1 MVDVD
6 TTDGRIDASREVRIR
21 CRLNNEFIL
30 SEAVERERCSTAAG
44 MGLMM
49 RDKVIKAIQD
59 MI

>member
-6 TTDGRIDASREVRIR
+6 PTDGRTDASREVRIR

-30 SEAVERERCSTAAG
+30 SVKGRDARGLITAAG

-49 RDKVIKAIQD
+49 RDKVIKAI
-59 MI
+59 